1 MKNDNN
7 FAIIWDL
14 AHRAIRVAS
23 YNDPENR
30 HGWWRQHISEHE
42 LHPVVWHAV
51 YALGIRPVDWQQLLL
66 EWPHVALKDQT
77 RLAYTRDEQKGRENV
92 QTLTSIGKYLARH
105 WPHVRDDIRRDWA
118 GRFVPMHYEIRDT
131 MEGIIT
137 GIEMGP
143 QSCMHSLNGNIP
155 FGRYQREQ
163 LVEYVD
169 GTRESHHV
177 SWEMHPYAVYNPEY
191 GWRMAVR
198 TAVDD
203 KVNVLARAL
212 VNVSVTPGVYVRS
225 YGRTTVDDTDTNN
238 DEKLNAWLE
247 EQGFVYKNGW
257 PNGLKLIRLEHP
269 DGGLMAPYIDGNNDD
284 VDDDNGRYLVLRR
297 GGKYSCCSSDA
308 QIAAT
313 EIVGRCND
321 CDDEIEGDED
331 THKGVYVG
339 EDQDTLVCQ
348 ICAHNYTYIEGPHGD
363 YYYVPDSD
371 AVYVERKAYDKN
383 NLPDEIV
390 KCEDGAYRKEE
401 DCVYIDGEGYYAYD
415 DDDIVQCADEEWRL
429 RRNCWEDAHS
439 EQWYPDEVSGV
450 DIEEGKYHPD
460 SLKEMIENI

>member
-1 MKNDNN
+1 MRNDNN

-14 AHRAIRVAS
+14 AQRAIRVTS

-30 HGWWRQHISEHE
+30 HGWWLRHTSEHE

-66 EWPHVALKDQT
+66 EWPHAALKDQT

-105 WPHVRDDIRRDWA
+105 WPHVRADIRRDWA

-131 MEGIIT
+131 MQGIIT

-155 FGRYQREQ
+155 FDRHNRDQ
-163 LVEYVD
+163 LVEYVN
-169 GTRESHHV
+169 GAREVQYV
-177 SWEMHPYAVYNPEY
+177 SWYRHPYAVYNPEY

-225 YGRTTVDDTDTNN
+225 YGRDFVDDTDSNN

-247 EQGFVYKNGW
+247 EQGFAHRNGW
-257 PNGLKLIRLEHP
+257 PNGLKLDRLDHP
-269 DGGLMAPYIDGNNDD
+269 EGGLMVPYIDGTNDA
-284 VDDDNGRYLVLRR
+284 VDDEGRYLILCR
-297 GGKYSCCSSDA
+297 GGKYSCRNSDA
-308 QIAAT
+308 QIATAN
-313 EIVGRCND
+313 IIGRCND
-321 CDDEIEGDED
+321 CDDEIEGDGDGEHD
-331 THKGVYVG
+331 GVYVG
-339 EDQDTLVCQ
+339 EDAEDLVCSS
-348 ICAHNYTYIEGPHGD
+348 CSDNYTWVMGPHGD
-363 YYYVPDSD
+363 YSASDSD
-371 AVYVERKAYDKN
+371 VVYVGRQAYDKN

-390 KCEDGAYRKEE
+390 RCEDGEYRKQD
-401 DCVYIDGEGYYAYD
+401 DCVYIIGDGYYEWGD
-415 DDDIVQCADEEWRL
+415 DAIVECADEEYRL
-429 RRNCWEDAHS
+429 RADCWEDKHS
-439 EQWYPDEVSGV
+439 EKWYPDEVEGV